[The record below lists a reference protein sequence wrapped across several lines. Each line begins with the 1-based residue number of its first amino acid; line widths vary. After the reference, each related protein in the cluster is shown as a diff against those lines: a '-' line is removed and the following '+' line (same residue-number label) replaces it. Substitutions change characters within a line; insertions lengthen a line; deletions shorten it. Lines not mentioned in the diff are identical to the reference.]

1 MDQQMNENFNE
12 KRLIIL
18 ALIVW
23 VLILLVAIFGDTHS
37 PKPTRSNA
45 TGPAVVVKAKAKP
58 KPKTVAAQKRTL
70 HAVSRSEVRAFAGV
84 KAHTPGMRYAQSI
97 LSVGQY
103 ACLSLLWNRESG
115 WSPRSR
121 TGSHFGIAQL
131 HGETS
136 TDAQTQIDHGLRY
149 IANRYGSPCSA
160 WSHSLTT
167 GWY

>member
-1 MDQQMNENFNE
+1 MNENFNE

-18 ALIVW
+18 ALMLW
-23 VLILLVAIFGDTHS
+23 VLILLVAIFGDAHS
-37 PKPTRSNA
+37 PKPTPSNA

-58 KPKTVAAQKRTL
+58 KTVAARKRTP
-70 HAVSRSEVRAFAGV
+70 HAVSRSKVRAFDGI

-97 LSVGQY
+97 LTAGQY

-160 WSHSLTT
+160 WSHSLNT

>member
-1 MDQQMNENFNE
+1 MNDNFDE

-18 ALIVW
+18 ALMLW
-23 VLILLVAIFGDTHS
+23 ALILLVAIFGDTHS
-37 PKPTRSNA
+37 PKPTPSNA
-45 TGPAVVVKAKAKP
+45 IGPAVVVKAKP
-58 KPKTVAAQKRTL
+58 KPKTVAARARTA
-70 HAVSRSEVRAFAGV
+70 HAVSRSKVRVFTGI

-97 LSVGQY
+97 LSAGQY

-136 TDAQTQIDHGLRY
+136 TNAQTQIDHGLKY
-149 IANRYGSPCSA
+149 ITNRYGNPCSA
-160 WSHSLTT
+160 WSHSLNT

>member
-1 MDQQMNENFNE
+1 MNENFNE

-18 ALIVW
+18 ALMLW
-23 VLILLVAIFGDTHS
+23 VLILLVAIFGDAHS
-37 PKPTRSNA
+37 PKPTPSNA

-58 KPKTVAAQKRTL
+58 KPKTVAARKRTP
-70 HAVSRSEVRAFAGV
+70 HAVSRSKVRAFTGI
-84 KAHTPGMRYAQSI
+84 KAHTPGMRYAQNI
-97 LSVGQY
+97 LSAGQY

-160 WSHSLTT
+160 WSHSLNT